1 MNYIIEDR
9 KGHTVAVNSNKDEAI
24 RLARQQQP
32 EGCLLGTIVD
42 DDGNEKGGFIVG
54 QLPANFGM

>member
-9 KGHTVAVNSNKDEAI
+9 EGNTVAVNSNKDEAI
-24 RLARQQQP
+24 RIARKHQP
-32 EGCLLGTIVD
+32 TGCLLGTIVD
-42 DDGNEKGGFIVG
+42 DDGKEHGGFIVG